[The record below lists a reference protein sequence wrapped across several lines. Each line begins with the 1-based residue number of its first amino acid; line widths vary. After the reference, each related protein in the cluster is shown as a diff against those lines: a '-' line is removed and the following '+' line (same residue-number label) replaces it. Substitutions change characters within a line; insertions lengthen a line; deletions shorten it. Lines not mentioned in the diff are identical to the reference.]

1 MDTPVVN
8 ENGISTRKLN
18 EMQNNLQ
25 SHKSRK
31 QSIDERITHLQ
42 KEIRSLI
49 CQDAHYDT
57 IGEAE
62 AELNSLI
69 TEGAWVEKEIVRL
82 SLQIDEIRTHQGF
95 SRIARAFMA
104 TTIPSDDPF
113 QITTSVIQ
121 PNRSED
127 VMTTTNI
134 NVDNLF

>member
-62 AELNSLI
+62 VELNSLI

-95 SRIARAFMA
+95 I
-104 TTIPSDDPF
+104 D
-113 QITTSVIQ
+113 
-121 PNRSED
+121 
-127 VMTTTNI
+127 
-134 NVDNLF
+134 DNLRASTTDNSKTIRVRTERLKTSCVTVTVCEIP